1 MQFKNKNIKVKTN
14 VVKKKYRI
22 KMEKKMNKRRMEIDY
37 Y

>member
-14 VVKKKYRI
+14 VVKKNIQNKDG
-22 KMEKKMNKRRMEIDY
+22 KKMNKRRMEIDY